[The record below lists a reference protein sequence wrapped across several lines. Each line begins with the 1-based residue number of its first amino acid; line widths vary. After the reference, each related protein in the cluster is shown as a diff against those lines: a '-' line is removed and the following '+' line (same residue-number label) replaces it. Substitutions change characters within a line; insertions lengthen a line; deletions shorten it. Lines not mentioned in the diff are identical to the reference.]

1 MYVLWD
7 LKRDENTGD
16 GTWAGELTTLTSFFD
31 VQVTKGMQGGSEGAS
46 FKIPNTR
53 NSQNLGI
60 KPMDII
66 KFYYK
71 INGASSDDNTNLV
84 MVGLVKKVNLEK
96 SGGSSVLRVECESY
110 SALLTNALVFYDPG
124 ETTQN
129 VMQYLKG
136 CLDSVNL
143 RNEKFGI
150 TWNSDNPLTN
160 KFNPSSGLY
169 NGGAFPTFTSS
180 TNKIRDYDK
189 SFKKLIDDY
198 LVGEFTGDGS
208 YFWFINNSKELVIR
222 KRIITSTPG
231 DLQLRQGSDFEN
243 IKIRTN
249 GDDVKNFIVIKC
261 GFDLNNNPISAR
273 YDDFTSRAKHG
284 FRYHLMVD
292 RTIAQNL
299 KDRNP
304 GISNSDLISA
314 VKAEGYAKAKTY
326 AELHNKGYLE
336 VSAQTKPRLDLNA
349 GNNVLF
355 TSLSYADYNTGSS
368 VITQKVMRVRS
379 VQYDRDGLLIDLKE
393 EAV

>member
-7 LKRDENTGD
+7 LKRDENIGD
-16 GTWAGELTTLTSFFD
+16 GEWAGELTTLTSFFD

-53 NSQNLGI
+53 NTQNLGI

-71 INGASSDDNTNLV
+71 INGAESDDNVNLV

-96 SGGSSVLRVECESY
+96 SGGNNVLRVECESY

-124 ETTQN
+124 NKTEN
-129 VMQYLKG
+129 VMQYLQSA
-136 CLDSVNL
+136 LLTVNQ

-150 TWNSDNPLTN
+150 SWNSGNPTLKSDGVT
-160 KFNPSSGLY
+160 
-169 NGGAFPTFTSS
+169 AFPVFTQESD
-180 TNKIRDYDK
+180 KVRDFDK

-198 LVGEFTGDGS
+198 LIDKYTGDGS

-222 KRIITSTPG
+222 KRVVQSVAG
-231 DLQLRQGSDFEN
+231 DLHLRQGQDFET

-261 GFDLNNNPISAR
+261 GYDFNNNPVSAR

-292 RTIAQNL
+292 RNIAVEEKL
-299 KDRNP
+299 KEPATNK
-304 GISNSDLISA
+304 ILIENIK
-314 VKAEGYAKAKTY
+314 KAGVAKAKDY

-336 VSAQTKPRLDLNA
+336 VSAQTKPRLDINA